1 MAMKSSKY
9 RSLACKN
16 VQLLVISTIFFY
28 FLLLAKR
35 EGDNYTPPEINEIKN
50 LEQINE

>member
-1 MAMKSSKY
+1 MKCSKH
-9 RSLACKN
+9 RRLACKN
-16 VQLLVISTIFFY
+16 VQLVAISEMFFFY

-35 EGDNYTPPEINEIKN
+35 EGDNYTPKKINEIKN

>member
-1 MAMKSSKY
+1 MKSGKH

-16 VQLLVISTIFFY
+16 VQLLAISTMFF

-35 EGDNYTPPEINEIKN
+35 EGDKYSPPKINEIKN